1 MERIDT
7 LEERIKEEIEELAK
21 RTIEMENDIDK
32 YKHPEQ
38 LHSAGST
45 KDNLSETSEKC
56 SRQIELLDK
65 LAEMQDAVESDP
77 ELQELKAKAQ
87 KQSQEL
93 RSLAEKEKNAKNINA
108 YGNIKT
114 ECLQLITRLNE
125 RLISPQ

>member
-1 MERIDT
+1 
-7 LEERIKEEIEELAK
+7 
-21 RTIEMENDIDK
+21 MENDIDK

-38 LHSAGST
+38 LHSVGST
-45 KDNLSETSEKC
+45 KDNLSEISEKC

-87 KQSQEL
+87 NQSQEL